1 SRKMDKP
8 LFRQGYVKLFRRI
21 YIVCGGVFMEQ
32 WERWEPI
39 TDIPPS
45 IYNDMLLNGKEGI
58 VLKFSD
64 GSHRRE
70 VIITFEEGVLSYR
83 NDEGSLLKMLTYLD
97 QHYGT
102 NFYNNW
108 PLLKVKNSAYLKWFH
123 EER

>member
-1 SRKMDKP
+1 
-8 LFRQGYVKLFRRI
+8 
-21 YIVCGGVFMEQ
+21 MEQ